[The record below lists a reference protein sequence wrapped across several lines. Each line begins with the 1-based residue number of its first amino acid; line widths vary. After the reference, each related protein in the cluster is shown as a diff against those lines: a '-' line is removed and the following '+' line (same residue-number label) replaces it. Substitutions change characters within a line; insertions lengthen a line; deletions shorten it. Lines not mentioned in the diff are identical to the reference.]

1 MQKLIYYPS
10 FEPPDKE
17 WLKFALLYFEGF
29 RPIVPDNRRN
39 ELSNDYQMLIN
50 ETDLIDPLSPDYS
63 EDKERRK
70 EQLKKLKSS

>member
-1 MQKLIYYPS
+1 
-10 FEPPDKE
+10 
-17 WLKFALLYFEGF
+17 
-29 RPIVPDNRRN
+29 
-39 ELSNDYQMLIN
+39 MLIN